1 MLYSSE
7 FLHLT
12 AMELGYSREALPMLL
27 QGTRAIPKKPP
38 SENASPI
45 PGWGLVTHSPKCH
58 ELAEQKDVFVDASYL
73 CTGDFAG
80 IGTMGVLFFSHSPLP
95 G

>member
-1 MLYSSE
+1 
-7 FLHLT
+7 
-12 AMELGYSREALPMLL
+12 MLL
-27 QGTRAIPKKPP
+27 QGSRAIPKKPP
-38 SENASPI
+38 SENALTQAKAI

-58 ELAEQKDVFVDASYL
+58 ELAEQKDIFVDASYI

-80 IGTMGVLFFSHSPLP
+80 TGMMGVLFFSQSPLP